1 MPATLPTT
9 ILKLGSHCDDVRTL
23 QSQLN
28 DVLSPR
34 PNLVV
39 DGSFGTHTRNAV
51 LGFQRENWLVEDGEV
66 GPCTWNALMDTED
79 YPPILHN
86 IPFIFQRT
94 PTSCWAA
101 STAMITRS
109 TISTVVFRTPDDLIM
124 EDGSL
129 KNFSESE
136 DAVTGPMRFARAN
149 FLTVVPPTSWMP
161 IALKAMLAKGPL
173 MFDMLWN
180 VKDYVKGAGSSG
192 HMIAVV
198 GIRGDDDQSG
208 KGTTLRI
215 YDPWPPNKGDR
226 YSVGYFK
233 WIQEV
238 PTRTYH
244 IYHKV

>member
-1 MPATLPTT
+1 MPFT
-9 ILKLGSHCDDVRTL
+9 ILKIGSYCSDVKTL
-23 QSQLN
+23 QNQLN
-28 DVLSPR
+28 TVLDPSPR
-34 PNLVV
+34 LVL
-39 DGSFGTHTRNAV
+39 DGAFRNHTRNAV
-51 LGFQRENWLVEDGEV
+51 LRFQQENWLVEDGEV

-79 YPPILHN
+79 YSPILHT
-86 IPFIFQRT
+86 IPFIPQRT

-101 STAMITRS
+101 STAMVTRS

-124 EDGSL
+124 DDGSL

-136 DAVTGPMRFARAN
+136 DAVTGPMRFAKAN
-149 FLTVVPPTSWMP
+149 FFTVVPPTSWMP
-161 IALKAMLAKGPL
+161 VALKSMLSRGPL
-173 MFDMLWN
+173 VFDMLWN
-180 VKDYVKGAGSSG
+180 VKDYVKGAGSPG

-198 GIRGDDDQSG
+198 GIRGDNDQSG